1 MESALYKSSTLSSIH
16 PLKLLISP
24 VGPRTARG
32 SRVWAGRGASLALDS
47 TQKDRLV
54 SWNVFEDLNVIVAFS
69 PFLLG
74 QRLWSSPVL

>member
-16 PLKLLISP
+16 PLMLLISP
-24 VGPRTARG
+24 VGPRVAGG
-32 SRVWAGRGASLALDS
+32 SRVRASRGTSVALDS

-54 SWNVFEDLNVIVAFS
+54 LWNVFKDLNVIVAFS
-69 PFLLG
+69 PFLLA